1 MRTLRTQICIGGGGP
16 AGIML
21 GLLLA
26 RAGVEVVVLEK
37 HADFFRDFR
46 GDTVHPST
54 LDIIDA
60 LGLRQGFDAI
70 DHRPLDALDAVVNGV
85 RVHAIDFRTL
95 RGANRILTL
104 MPQWDLLD
112 LLADAARRE
121 PSFTL
126 LMDAD
131 VTDVVRTG
139 SRVTGVHATTDDGPL
154 RVDAA
159 LVVAA
164 DGRGSTLRDAV
175 GVVPVATGVGIDVL
189 WFRVPEPATSVPDTL
204 AWLSGSGMLITIP
217 RPGYFQCGLVVG
229 KGSFGA
235 IRKDGIDAFRMRVAR
250 AAPPIASELGAVAS
264 FDDVKLLSVEIN
276 NLRRWWQPGLL
287 FIGDAAHAMSPAFG
301 VGINYAIQDAVAAA
315 RLLVPALGDG
325 PAAVDRACAALQRRR
340 ALPTR
345 AMQRLQQVVH
355 RAIGRPRDR
364 ILHNPPTRPERI
376 VLRIVIPIARR
387 LLPRL
392 VGYGFRPER
401 IRPGDGPTLA
411 A

>member
-1 MRTLRTQICIGGGGP
+1 MRTLRTQVCIAGGGP

-60 LGLRQGFDAI
+60 LGLRHGFDAI
-70 DHRPLDALDAVVNGV
+70 EHRPLDTLDAVVNGV
-85 RVHAIDFRTL
+85 RLHAIDFRTL
-95 RGANRILTL
+95 RGVNRILTL

-126 LMDAD
+126 LMGAD
-131 VTDVVRTG
+131 VTGVVRAG
-139 SRVTGVHATTDDGPL
+139 SRVTGVHATTDAGPL
-154 RVDAA
+154 RIDAA

-175 GVVPVATGVGIDVL
+175 GVAPVATGVGIDVL
-189 WFRVPEPATSVPDTL
+189 WFRLPEPATPVPDTL
-204 AWLSGSGMLITIP
+204 AWLAGSGMLITIP

-229 KGSFGA
+229 KGTFGV
-235 IRKDGIDAFRMRVAR
+235 IREEGIDAFRMRVAR
-250 AAPPIASELGAVAS
+250 TAPPIASELDAVAS

-276 NLRRWWQPGLL
+276 HLRRWWQPGLL

-315 RLLVPALGDG
+315 RILVPAFGDG
-325 PAAVDRACAALQRRR
+325 PAAIDRACAALQRRR

-345 AMQRLQQVVH
+345 AMQRLQKVVH
-355 RAIGRPRDR
+355 RAIGRPRAR
-364 ILHNPPTRPERI
+364 ILHNPPTRSERI
-376 VLRIVIPIARR
+376 VLRIAIPIVRR

-401 IRPGDGPTLA
+401 IASCDRPTLA
-411 A
+411 S

>member
-1 MRTLRTQICIGGGGP
+1 MRTLRTQVCIAGGGP
-16 AGIML
+16 GGIML

-60 LGLRQGFDAI
+60 LGLRQSFDAI
-70 DHRPLDALDAVVNGV
+70 EHRPLDTLDAVVNGV
-85 RVHAIDFRTL
+85 RLHAIDFRTL
-95 RGANRILTL
+95 RGTNRILTL

-112 LLADAARRE
+112 LLADAARHE
-121 PSFTL
+121 SSFTL
-126 LMDAD
+126 LMGAD
-131 VTDVVRTG
+131 VTGVVRAG
-139 SRVTGVHATTDDGPL
+139 SRVSGVHAATDAGPL

-164 DGRGSTLRDAV
+164 DGRGSTLREAV
-175 GVVPVATGVGIDVL
+175 GVAPVVTGVGIDVL
-189 WFRVPEPATSVPDTL
+189 WFRLPEPAAPVPDTL
-204 AWLSGSGMLITIP
+204 AWLSGDGMLITIP

-229 KGSFGA
+229 KGSFGE
-235 IRKDGIDAFRMRVAR
+235 IRGRGIDAFRMRVAR

-276 NLRRWWQPGLL
+276 HLRRWWQPGLL

-315 RLLVPALGDG
+315 RLLAPALGGG
-325 PAAVDRACAALQRRR
+325 PVAIDRACAALQRRR

-355 RAIGRPRDR
+355 RAIGRPRPR
-364 ILHNPPTRPERI
+364 ILHNPPTRRERI
-376 VLRIVIPIARR
+376 VLRIAIPIARR

-401 IRPGDGPTLA
+401 IAPDERPTLA
-411 A
+411 V